1 MIREFMENTSS
12 EIFNLVNDQVR
23 EMKDLMALKAH
34 DVECQECS
42 HKFTVEVAM
51 DQTNFFV
58 VGS

>member
-1 MIREFMENTSS
+1 MENTSS